1 MRHIRQTLLALCVLL
16 VFATPAGAAGNTSND
31 SFNRAKRI
39 LSQQVYH
46 DNRITVY
53 CGAEY
58 DERGNITL
66 PEGFF
71 TPSHHKRAE
80 RMEWEH
86 IVPAEN
92 FGRAFVEWREGHPEC
107 VDKNGKPFRGRR
119 CAEKVNMEF
128 RRMKADMHNLAPS
141 IGAVNA
147 LRSNHSF
154 ALLPGAE
161 NTFGTCAM
169 KIQGNRVEPP
179 EHARGK
185 IARTYKYME
194 ATYPRYNMGGPSEKL
209 KTAWDRMYP
218 PDAWECERAR
228 RIARVQ
234 GNSNEITEA
243 RCREVGL

>member
-1 MRHIRQTLLALCVLL
+1 
-16 VFATPAGAAGNTSND
+16 
-31 SFNRAKRI
+31 
-39 LSQQVYH
+39 
-46 DNRITVY
+46 
-53 CGAEY
+53 
-58 DERGNITL
+58 
-66 PEGFF
+66 
-71 TPSHHKRAE
+71 
-80 RMEWEH
+80 MEWEH

-107 VDKNGKPFRGRR
+107 VDSKGKPFRGRR
-119 CAEKVNMEF
+119 CAEKVNVEF

-147 LRSNHSF
+147 LRSHYNF
-154 ALLPGAE
+154 ALLPGVE

-209 KTAWDRMYP
+209 KAAWDKMYP

-228 RIARVQ
+228 RIAKIQ
-234 GNSNEITEA
+234 GNVNEITEA